1 MIWRLLLAA
10 GLWLHGL
17 VHLIG
22 VAAALGLGRFEGVP
36 ASPAFPAGLAGGDPL
51 VQALGVGWA
60 LAAAGFLASAIGVAA
75 GATWWPKVAA
85 ASAGVSLAL
94 CLAWWSDTTAGA
106 LIDVV
111 ILAGLAVRALAF
123 RPAAAG

>member
-22 VAAALGLGRFEGVP
+22 FAAALGLGRFEGVP
-36 ASPAFPAGLAGGDPL
+36 ATPAFPAGLTEGDPAL
-51 VQALGVGWA
+51 AVLGVAWA
-60 LAAAGFLASAIGVAA
+60 VAAAGFLASAIGVAA
-75 GATWWPKVAA
+75 GAAWWPKVAA
-85 ASAGVSLAL
+85 TAAAVSLAL

-106 LIDVV
+106 LIDAVV
-111 ILAGLAVRALAF
+111 LAGLAVRAVTL
-123 RPAAAG
+123 RPTAAS